1 MASSAS
7 AVASASMASSAS
19 SASSAVTA
27 SQEGFMFET
36 MLYDELT
43 KHFNSEFT
51 IRREKDIKKEYGS
64 DITAI
69 DFEIFN
75 NVKTKDKD
83 IIPSKYVFIQLKWK
97 NKASPI
103 SDINHYIKCC
113 EDIEK
118 KKKLNV
124 KNVYHLYGTKVPVSG
139 PSLQALNKLKLRE
152 NIYVSEMN
160 ICVFTIVNKILEF
173 YGKNQIKPKIEVE
186 DIYDDNTDYKEL
198 KKAILIELVI
208 KRYNI
213 KRSNLLKLKHADLVD
228 ILVSKNGGNPK
239 SGTSNETSVD
249 VIEEINDKVNPN
261 SLENKGSGNKNSSE
275 IEMKSKLCHTISQC
289 FHIKSPENVEEC
301 IVKLDEK
308 FMTLEYEEPEIR
320 NENEMKSK
328 LLKIGSELYIHLTKL
343 RNLLDRKGFKHTGYN
358 MGLHT
363 EVLNNRDESLE
374 TYLYRVAALE
384 GRRYNIKD
392 KNNYDVVGRAVVFL
406 LGELEGYEKDAKV
419 TISFLEDDN
428 REEALKII
436 YDAI

>member
-1 MASSAS
+1 
-7 AVASASMASSAS
+7 
-19 SASSAVTA
+19 
-27 SQEGFMFET
+27 
-36 MLYDELT
+36 
-43 KHFNSEFT
+43 
-51 IRREKDIKKEYGS
+51 
-64 DITAI
+64 
-69 DFEIFN
+69 
-75 NVKTKDKD
+75 
-83 IIPSKYVFIQLKWK
+83 
-97 NKASPI
+97 
-103 SDINHYIKCC
+103 
-113 EDIEK
+113 
-118 KKKLNV
+118 
-124 KNVYHLYGTKVPVSG
+124 
-139 PSLQALNKLKLRE
+139 
-152 NIYVSEMN
+152 
-160 ICVFTIVNKILEF
+160 
-173 YGKNQIKPKIEVE
+173 
-186 DIYDDNTDYKEL
+186 
-198 KKAILIELVI
+198 
-208 KRYNI
+208 
-213 KRSNLLKLKHADLVD
+213 
-228 ILVSKNGGNPK
+228 
-239 SGTSNETSVD
+239 
-249 VIEEINDKVNPN
+249 
-261 SLENKGSGNKNSSE
+261 
-275 IEMKSKLCHTISQC
+275 MKSKLCHTISQC

>member
-1 MASSAS
+1 MAAT
-7 AVASASMASSAS
+7 AVSVVS
-19 SASSAVTA
+19 A
-27 SQEGFMFET
+27 SQEGFMFES

-51 IRREKDIKKEYGS
+51 IRREKDIKSEYGS

-75 NVKTKDKD
+75 NVKTKDVG

-103 SDINHYIKCC
+103 NDINHYIKCC

-118 KKKLNV
+118 KKKLNG

-139 PSLQALNKLKLRE
+139 PSLQALSKLKISE
-152 NIYVSEMN
+152 NIYVSEMK
-160 ICVFTIVNKILEF
+160 ICVFTIVNKILAF
-173 YGKNQIKPKIEVE
+173 YGKNQIKEKIEVN

-208 KRYNI
+208 KRYNY
-213 KRSNLLKLKHADLVD
+213 KKSSLLRLKHADLVD
-228 ILVSKNGGNPK
+228 ILVSKNGGKPQ
-239 SGTSNETSVD
+239 NETSVSL
-249 VIEEINDKVNPN
+249 IEETCNKINT
-261 SLENKGSGNKNSSE
+261 LETAIKSSSDNE
-275 IEMKSKLCHTISQC
+275 TEMKSKLCQAFSQC
-289 FHIKSPENVEEC
+289 IHNKSLENIEESN
-301 IVKLDEK
+301 VKLDEK

-320 NENEMKSK
+320 SENEMKSK

-343 RNLLDRKGFKHTGYN
+343 RNLLDRKGFKHRGYDI
-358 MGLHT
+358 GLHT
-363 EVLNNRDESLE
+363 EVLNNRDETLE